1 MLDRCALFV
10 SKRLQTLAA
19 ALVCLMLVQL
29 TVAIVTSKPPQ
40 ISGATRVAIE
50 P

>member
-10 SKRLQTLAA
+10 SKRLQKLAA

-29 TVAIVTSKPPQ
+29 AVAVVTHKPPNV
-40 ISGATRVAIE
+40 SGATRVTIQ